1 MGPARGTPP
10 TSATSASRPSS
21 VRGPRSAPRLAPWAG
36 LTRLWL
42 AAEKETF
49 GEEREVVRV
58 EAFNQFVEWF
68 GPIKDGSSGPPALLE
83 RVRTTLSQ
91 RYSLHH
97 WPHTHITL

>member
-1 MGPARGTPP
+1 M
-10 TSATSASRPSS
+10 
-21 VRGPRSAPRLAPWAG
+21 RGPRSAPRLAPWAG

-91 RYSLHH
+91 RYTA
-97 WPHTHITL
+97 HTHTSHCDRPITPTPSSRRRAGGSTGT